1 MLGGL
6 ELILN
11 FLGHKFMHYT
21 LEHSPRHEKKSRTIV
36 DKQIQKTRNH
46 RPKKVTIKLWGV
58 TSSDVPKLRPTLHQ
72 HVDPT
77 AFQKRP
83 KAVVFNLCRSLEM
96 KGTHGTFF
104 WGI

>member
-21 LEHSPRHEKKSRTIV
+21 LEHSAISARHEKKSRTIV

-46 RPKKVTIKLWGV
+46 RPKK
-58 TSSDVPKLRPTLHQ
+58 
-72 HVDPT
+72 
-77 AFQKRP
+77 A
-83 KAVVFNLCRSLEM
+83 
-96 KGTHGTFF
+96 
-104 WGI
+104 